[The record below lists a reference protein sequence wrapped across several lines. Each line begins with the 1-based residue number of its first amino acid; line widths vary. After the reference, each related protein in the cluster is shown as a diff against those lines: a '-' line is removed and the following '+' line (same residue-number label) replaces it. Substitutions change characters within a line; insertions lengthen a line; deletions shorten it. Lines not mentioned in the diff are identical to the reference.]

1 MCFSSFFRTYGNL
14 TCDVFNATSMC
25 DKWLSGL
32 TVVTNHSRS
41 GQQKAARDIGD
52 LFQAF
57 LSSRPSQQCLSRAA
71 PLLCRYAFPTCDPA
85 FGIPVYQPLCK
96 WDCEIVRDIF
106 CPNEW
111 QKLLKA
117 GDLADLGVI
126 DRFNCTKLSQPNA
139 GSAPMCIST
148 QDGGE

>member
-1 MCFSSFFRTYGNL
+1 MRACVFFRTYGNL
-14 TCDVFNATSMC
+14 TCDVFNATSIC
-25 DKWLSGL
+25 HEWLSGL
-32 TVVTNHSRS
+32 TIVTNHSRL
-41 GQQKAARDIGD
+41 GQHEAARDIGD
-52 LFQAF
+52 IFQAF
-57 LSSRPSQQCLSRAA
+57 QHLKPSKQCLSRAA

-106 CPNEW
+106 CPTEW
-111 QKLLKA
+111 QVMLKA
-117 GDLADLGVI
+117 EALIDLGVI

-139 GSAPMCIST
+139 GNAPMCIST